1 MSMQRTIIFTT
12 ILLAFCQ
19 GLVAQ
24 QQLQDTVQ
32 PKQQDT
38 AVIHKRSFFPLPVA
52 GYSPEKGLEVGA
64 AMLYSF
70 YTSKDPVLRNSTINL
85 IPTVTTEK
93 QFKIDLKTDIWTD
106 ANNWHFRS
114 NLRYHDFPINFY
126 GLGDTTRKAG
136 ATLLDNRRYKVQL
149 EGERRIG
156 GHFYAGMSVLY
167 QHDTYSTKET
177 KGVYPGMSLV
187 DKNGGHVTF
196 IGATGIYDNRDNQNY
211 TTKGSWVRLNVA
223 FAPAFLSKHALWK
236 FDGQVRHFVPISPK
250 STVGFNGLFNSLQ
263 GSVLPFYLLPELGND
278 LMMRGY
284 YTGRYRDQNYLAGQV
299 EYRYF
304 LDPKIPINIWF
315 LHMQPKFALAAFGG
329 SGAVFN
335 NKDIA
340 MSHFKPSYGM
350 GVRWFYDEGAKLTVR
365 IDYAW
370 GEKRTGEERQ
380 SGLYLSLAEAF

>member
-1 MSMQRTIIFTT
+1 MQRTIIFTT
-12 ILLAFCQ
+12 ILLAFSQ
-19 GLVAQ
+19 GLAAQ
-24 QQLQDTVQ
+24 QQLQDTVKPQ
-32 PKQQDT
+32 RQDT

-85 IPTVTTEK
+85 VPTVTTEK

-106 ANNWHFRS
+106 ANNWHFKS

-167 QHDTYSTKET
+167 QHDTYSSKET
-177 KGVYPGMSLV
+177 KGVYPGMTLI

-278 LMMRGY
+278 LIMRGY

-340 MSHFKPSYGM
+340 MSHLKPSYGM

>member
-12 ILLAFCQ
+12 ILLAFSQ
-19 GLVAQ
+19 GLAAQ
-24 QQLQDTVQ
+24 QQLQDTVKPQ
-32 PKQQDT
+32 RQDT

-85 IPTVTTEK
+85 VPTVTTEK

-106 ANNWHFRS
+106 ANNWHFKS

-167 QHDTYSTKET
+167 QHDTYSSKET
-177 KGVYPGMSLV
+177 KGVYPGMTLI

-278 LMMRGY
+278 LIMRGY

-340 MSHFKPSYGM
+340 MSHLKPSYGM

>member
-1 MSMQRTIIFTT
+1 MQRTIILTT
-12 ILLAFCQ
+12 ILLAFGQ
-19 GLVAQ
+19 RVAAQ
-24 QQLQDTVQ
+24 TDFQDTVKQ
-32 PKQQDT
+32 QQQDT
-38 AVIHKRSFFPLPVA
+38 AVIHKRSFFPLPA
-52 GYSPEKGLEVGA
+52 AAYSQEKGLEVGVV
-64 AMLYSF
+64 MLYSF
-70 YTSKDPVLRNSTINL
+70 YTSKDPALRNSTINL
-85 IPTVTTEK
+85 IPSVTTEK

-106 ANNWHFRS
+106 ANNWHFKS

-149 EGERRIG
+149 EAEKRIG
-156 GHFYAGMSVLY
+156 GHFYAGLSVLF
-167 QHDTYSTKET
+167 QHDTYKATEN
-177 KGVYPGMSLV
+177 KGVYPEMALI
-187 DKNGGHVTF
+187 DKDGGYATF
-196 IGATGIYDNRDNQNY
+196 IGATGMFDNRDNQNY
-211 TTKGSWVRLNVA
+211 THKGTLVRMNIA

-236 FDGQVRHFVPISPK
+236 FDGQVRHFVPISPR

-263 GSVLPFYLLPELGND
+263 GGTLPFYLLPEMGND

-304 LDPKIPINIWF
+304 LEPRIPVNIWF
-315 LHMQPKFALAAFGG
+315 LHMEPKFALAAFGG

-335 NKDIA
+335 NRDIA
-340 MSHFKPSYGM
+340 MSHFKPTYGL
-350 GVRWFYDEGAKLTVR
+350 GVRWFYDEGAKLTIR

-370 GEKRTGEERQ
+370 GEKRRGEERQ